1 MQIIYTILG
10 VPFEDLQWLTN
21 ETEVRSSGSSNARE
35 ASAANQYVLLFVRP
49 FVARADFDRK
59 ILDYMASLV
68 EERMQEPKDDL
79 ISRLVV
85 EQVQPGHLEQ
95 AEATQIAFLLLV
107 AGNAT
112 MVSMIALVSF
122 FNRQKKKS
130 KLKLLI

>member
-1 MQIIYTILG
+1 VADQRDRGEVERQFERERGLG
-10 VPFEDLQWLTN
+10 
-21 ETEVRSSGSSNARE
+21 RE
-35 ASAANQYVLLFVRP
+35 SVCSPLYP
-49 FVARADFDRK
+49 FVACADLDRK

-68 EERMQEPKDDL
+68 EKRMKEPKDDL

-85 EQVQPGHLEQ
+85 EQVQTGHLEQ
-95 AEATQIAFLLLV
+95 AEATQMAFLLLV